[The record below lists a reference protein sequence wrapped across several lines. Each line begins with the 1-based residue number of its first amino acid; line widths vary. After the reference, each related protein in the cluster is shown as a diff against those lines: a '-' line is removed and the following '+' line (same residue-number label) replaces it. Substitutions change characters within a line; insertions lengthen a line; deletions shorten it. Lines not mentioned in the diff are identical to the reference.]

1 MVCLFVVCLLVGWLV
16 GEIMMMMM
24 LTTTTRT
31 RAMVMMITTPTCWQN
46 VQH

>member
-1 MVCLFVVCLLVGWLV
+1 MLFVGWLV

-24 LTTTTRT
+24 TTTTRT